1 MPSSAP
7 TLRNSPNRAFSQ
19 HRNEE
24 RACGERFGE
33 DGKNGKAQRSQGRS
47 TELHTWKE
55 WEQEQKAQ
63 AGDRGAKAE
72 VVAPGAHGLA
82 TARGGADL
90 WE

>member
-7 TLRNSPNRAFSQ
+7 TLPNSPNGAFSQ

-33 DGKNGKAQRSQGRS
+33 EGKNSNAQRSQDWS
-47 TELHTWKE
+47 IELHTWKE

-63 AGDRGAKAE
+63 AGDREAEAE
-72 VVAPGAHGLA
+72 VVAPGPHGLA